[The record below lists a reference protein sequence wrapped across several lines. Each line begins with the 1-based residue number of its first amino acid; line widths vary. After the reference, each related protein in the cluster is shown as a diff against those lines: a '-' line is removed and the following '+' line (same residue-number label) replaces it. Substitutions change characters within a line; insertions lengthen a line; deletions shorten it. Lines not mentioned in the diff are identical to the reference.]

1 MDSLIDLFLSRK
13 FPEET
18 RSTLPSNKR
27 IFLDTVLNGNS
38 APITE
43 RDLSPDE
50 LKFLANTWKERS
62 EGMLKTIK
70 PYEDAL
76 RQRIAKDDIEKNPDR
91 KLRREAREAYE
102 RDLRSFDLARQ
113 GTYNQDWQNFN
124 KGKLNY
130 WNQMLLKDIGIPPH
144 HEFQGRIARNNMRY
158 EDYPQLSRTTQTG
171 ATPEES
177 LQTLLG
183 RFTYQMNR
191 NGKPV
196 VVDTYDFNPPTSVI
210 NNKATQSSG
219 YEGAAE
225 ASGSMGYNILREY
238 AGRKIPPGKG
248 RPVAITLGDLY
259 K

>member
-76 RQRIAKDDIEKNPDR
+76 RQRIAKDDVEKNPDR

-130 WNQMLLKDIGIPPH
+130 WNQWCLRILVSHHIMSSKDELLVITCAMKTIHNSAELLKQVQH
-144 HEFQGRIARNNMRY
+144 LKRVYRRCQGGLHI
-158 EDYPQLSRTTQTG
+158 
-171 ATPEES
+171 
-177 LQTLLG
+177 
-183 RFTYQMNR
+183 
-191 NGKPV
+191 K
-196 VVDTYDFNPPTSVI
+196 
-210 NNKATQSSG
+210 
-219 YEGAAE
+219 
-225 ASGSMGYNILREY
+225 
-238 AGRKIPPGKG
+238 
-248 RPVAITLGDLY
+248 
-259 K
+259 